1 MKRYGP
7 LAGARGCVLAV
18 VLSVGLAACGGGG
31 SSSAG
36 ATTTPP
42 VVTTINNVQPVV
54 VDSGPSLNG
63 QPIGANDELFT
74 TVTIC
79 VPGTS
84 TCQSIDHVLVDT
96 GSAGLR
102 LLSAE
107 IALTLPF
114 VRDSGNNLIGNC
126 VQYAD
131 TTYQWGPIVKVDVKM
146 AGEVASSVPIQI
158 AGAANFAAAPTT
170 CSAGGIPA
178 QTVLEL
184 GANGILGVG
193 LFRQDCGPACASSAP
208 PAVYFS
214 CPATG
219 CTATSVALT
228 SQLQNPVRM
237 FPQDNNGLAIVLP
250 QVGAAGAVSVSGS
263 MIFGIGTQSNNGL
276 GSAQAQGADNTG
288 NFTTIFKGATY
299 TTSYIDSGSSGLF
312 FLDSTTTGLPNC
324 SSSSGIT
331 GFYCPASPVS
341 FTAITSGPNP
351 NGSGST
357 VSANIAFSIANAVSL
372 INSPNTAFNNLGGPS
387 GGPPPGVFDW
397 GLPFFFG
404 RTVFI
409 GIEGQ
414 QSAAGTGPYWAY

>member
-1 MKRYGP
+1 MKQY
-7 LAGARGCVLAV
+7 
-18 VLSVGLAACGGGG
+18 GLAAAAAALSMGLVACGGGG

-36 ATTTPP
+36 VTTTP
-42 VVTTINNVQPVV
+42 VVTTVNNVQAVV
-54 VDSGPSLNG
+54 VDSGPSYQG

-79 VPGTS
+79 VPGTT

-96 GSAGLR
+96 GSTGLR
-102 LLSAE
+102 LLGSE
-107 IALTLPF
+107 ITLTLPF
-114 VRDSGNNLIGNC
+114 LTDSGNNPIGNC
-126 VQYAD
+126 IQYAD

-146 AGEVASSVPIQI
+146 AGETASSVPIQI
-158 AGAANFAAAPTT
+158 AGQANFAAAPTACT
-170 CSAGGIPA
+170 TGGIPA
-178 QTVLEL
+178 QTELEL

-193 LFRQDCGPACASSAP
+193 LFRQDCGPACASSSP

-214 CPATG
+214 CPSSG

-228 SQLQNPVRM
+228 SQLQNPVWM
-237 FPQDNNGLAIVLP
+237 FPQDNNGLAIILP
-250 QVGAAGAVSVSGS
+250 QVGATGAVSVSGS

-276 GSAQAQGADNTG
+276 GSAQAQAANESTG
-288 NFTTIFKGATY
+288 GTFTTTFNGVPY
-299 TTSYIDSGSSGLF
+299 SNSYIDSGSSGYF

-324 SSSSGIT
+324 GTT
-331 GFYCPASPVS
+331 GTGDANGYYCPSSPVS
-341 FTAITSGPNP
+341 FTAITSAPNP

-357 VSANIAFSIANAVSL
+357 VSANIAFSIANGLSL
-372 INSPNTAFNNLGGPS
+372 IDSPNTTFNNLGGPA
-387 GGPPPGVFDW
+387 PFTFDW
-397 GLPFFFG
+397 GLPFFLG

>member
-1 MKRYGP
+1 MRRIDF
-7 LAGARGCVLAV
+7 AAAAAVLA
-18 VLSVGLAACGGGG
+18 LGLAACGGGDG

-36 ATTTPP
+36 VTTTP
-42 VVTTINNVQPVV
+42 VTTTVNNVQPVV

-79 VPGTS
+79 VPGTT
-84 TCQSIDHVLVDT
+84 TCQSVDHVLVDS
-96 GSAGLR
+96 GSSGLR
-102 LLSAE
+102 LLSSQ
-107 IALTLPF
+107 ITLTLPF
-114 VRDSGNNLIGNC
+114 VTDSGNNPIGNC
-126 VQYAD
+126 IQFAD
-131 TTYQWGPIVKVDVKM
+131 TTYEWGPIVKVDVKM
-146 AGEVASSVPIQI
+146 AGETASSVPIQI
-158 AGAANFAAAPTT
+158 VGPANFAAAPTA
-170 CSAGGIPA
+170 CSTGGTA
-178 QTVLEL
+178 ADTVLSL

-193 LFRQDCGPACASSAP
+193 LFRQDCGPACASSSP

-214 CPATG
+214 CPSSG

-228 SQLQNPVRM
+228 SQLQNPVWM
-237 FPQDNNGLAIVLP
+237 FPTDSNGLAIVLP

-276 GSAQAQGADNTG
+276 GSALAQAADKSTG
-288 NFTTIFKGATY
+288 NFNTTFNGVLY
-299 TTSYIDSGSSGLF
+299 SNSYIDSGSNGLF
-312 FLDSTTTGLPNC
+312 FLDSTTSSLPNC
-324 SSSSGIT
+324 SSSSGVD
-331 GFYCPASPVS
+331 GFYCPAAPVN
-341 FTAITSGPNP
+341 FTAITSAPNP

-372 INSPNTAFNNLGGPS
+372 IDSPNTTFNNLGGPS
-387 GGPPPGVFDW
+387 PGVFDW

-409 GIEGQ
+409 GIESQ

>member
-1 MKRYGP
+1 MRRTD
-7 LAGARGCVLAV
+7 LATAAAVLA
-18 VLSVGLAACGGGG
+18 LGLAACGGGDG

-36 ATTTPP
+36 VTTTP
-42 VVTTINNVQPVV
+42 VTTTVNNVQPVV

-79 VPGTS
+79 VPGTT

-96 GSAGLR
+96 GSSGLR
-102 LLSAE
+102 LLSSQ
-107 IALTLPF
+107 ITLTLPF
-114 VRDSGNNLIGNC
+114 VTDSGNNPIGNC
-126 VQYAD
+126 IQFAD
-131 TTYQWGPIVKVDVKM
+131 TTYEWGPIVKVDVKM
-146 AGEVASSVPIQI
+146 AGETASSVPIQI
-158 AGAANFAAAPTT
+158 VGPANFTAAPTA
-170 CSAGGIPA
+170 CSTGGTA
-178 QTVLEL
+178 ADTVLSL

-193 LFRQDCGPACASSAP
+193 LFRQDCGPACASSSP

-214 CPATG
+214 CPSSG

-228 SQLQNPVRM
+228 SQLQNPVWM
-237 FPQDNNGLAIVLP
+237 FPTDSNGLAIVLP

-276 GSAQAQGADNTG
+276 GSALAQAADKSTG
-288 NFTTIFKGATY
+288 NFNTTFNGVLY
-299 TTSYIDSGSSGLF
+299 SNSYIDSGSNGLF
-312 FLDSTTTGLPNC
+312 FLDSTTSSLPNC
-324 SSSSGIT
+324 SSSSGVD
-331 GFYCPASPVS
+331 GFYCPAAPVN
-341 FTAITSGPNP
+341 FTAITSAPNP
-351 NGSGST
+351 NSSGST

-372 INSPNTAFNNLGGPS
+372 IDSPNTTFNNLGGPS
-387 GGPPPGVFDW
+387 PGVFDW

-409 GIEGQ
+409 GIESQ

>member
-1 MKRYGP
+1 MSRRCR
-7 LAGARGCVLAV
+7 LACARGLVFAL
-18 VLSVGLAACGGGG
+18 LMGLAACGGGG
-31 SSSAG
+31 GSSSSG
-36 ATTTPP
+36 GNTTPP

-96 GSAGLR
+96 GSSGLR
-102 LLSAE
+102 LLSGN

-114 VRDSGNNLIGNC
+114 VTDTTNNPIGNC
-126 VQYAD
+126 VQFAD
-131 TTYQWGPIVKVDVKM
+131 TSYQWGPLVKVDVKL

-158 AGAANFAAAPTT
+158 AGAPNFAAVPTS

-178 QTVLEL
+178 QTLLQL

-193 LFRQDCGPACASSAP
+193 LFRQDCGPACASSSP
-208 PAVYFS
+208 PAIYFS
-214 CPATG
+214 CSATG
-219 CTATSVALT
+219 CTPTSVALT
-228 SQLQNPVRM
+228 GQLQNPVWM

-276 GSAQAQGADNTG
+276 GSAQAQAADNTG
-288 NFTTIFKGATY
+288 NFTTTFNGVPY
-299 TTSYIDSGSSGLF
+299 TTSYIDSGSSGF
-312 FLDSTTTGLPNC
+312 FILDSTTTGLPNC
-324 SSSSGIT
+324 ASSSDAA
-331 GFYCPASPVS
+331 GFYCPTSPAS
-341 FTAITSGPNP
+341 FTAITSGRNP
-351 NGSGST
+351 NGSGTT
-357 VSANIAFSIANAVSL
+357 VSANIAFSIANGVSL
-372 INSPNTAFNNLGGPS
+372 IDSPNTAFNNLGGPAFDK
-387 GGPPPGVFDW
+387 VFDW

-409 GIEGQ
+409 GIESQ
-414 QSAAGTGPYWAY
+414 TSAAGTGPYWAY